1 MNEVE
6 VAFIGGSGLYK
17 VPGLK
22 NYKWVKV
29 SSYFGLPSNKICIG
43 TLNGKNIAFLPR
55 HGIDHNLAPSSI
67 NYRANIDALKKI
79 NVKNIISISAVGSL
93 REDFTPGDIVLVD
106 QYIDRTCKRESS
118 FFDTDIIAHV
128 EFSKPVCQNLTNIS
142 EKILKKIGYKFHLGG
157 TYVCI
162 EGPQFSTLAESNLYR
177 SWGCDVIGMTNLP
190 EAKLAREAGIC
201 YLSLCMITDYD
212 CWHPDHENVS
222 VNKIIKVLNEN
233 NAKGLSFINEFTKE
247 KVIICNINSHSVLK
261 DAIISN
267 LSKAPKERLKKLENI
282 IPKK

>member
-1 MNEVE
+1 
-6 VAFIGGSGLYK
+6 
-17 VPGLK
+17 
-22 NYKWVKV
+22 
-29 SSYFGLPSNKICIG
+29 
-43 TLNGKNIAFLPR
+43 
-55 HGIDHNLAPSSI
+55 
-67 NYRANIDALKKI
+67 
-79 NVKNIISISAVGSL
+79 
-93 REDFTPGDIVLVD
+93 
-106 QYIDRTCKRESS
+106 
-118 FFDTDIIAHV
+118 
-128 EFSKPVCQNLTNIS
+128 
-142 EKILKKIGYKFHLGG
+142 
-157 TYVCI
+157 
-162 EGPQFSTLAESNLYR
+162 
-177 SWGCDVIGMTNLP
+177 MTNLP

-247 KVIICNINSHSVLK
+247 KEIICNINSHSVLK